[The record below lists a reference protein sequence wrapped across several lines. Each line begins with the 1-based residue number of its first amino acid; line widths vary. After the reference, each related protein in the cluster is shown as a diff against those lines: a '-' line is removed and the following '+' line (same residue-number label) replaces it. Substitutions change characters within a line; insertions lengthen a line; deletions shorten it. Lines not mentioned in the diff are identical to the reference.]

1 MKMEEERIDNPE
13 IETIEEENQAPAYTP
28 RPKWQIVL
36 AWIGVA
42 IMAAS
47 IIMYYWQI
55 ANGGI

>member
-1 MKMEEERIDNPE
+1 MEEERIDNPE
-13 IETIEEENQAPAYTP
+13 IETIEEETQTPAYTP

-55 ANGGI
+55 ANGGM